1 MLLLYN
7 FCKNLIMKY
16 KGKYKFFQ
24 TYVEK
29 LLKTFKTFEVWKK
42 RSKLFFEKNGLQ
54 KGCSNRYP

>member
-1 MLLLYN
+1 
-7 FCKNLIMKY
+7 MKY

-54 KGCSNRYP
+54 KG